1 MKLLTGNDLKT
12 GDVIWWTGE
21 TWSRHVAEAADVDGH
36 GEEIAAREEA
46 ARRVNAPYVIDGAM
60 TAAGPQPGHIKDRMR
75 AVGPSVRPDL
85 ALVRD
90 PNAGSWTI

>member
-12 GDVIWWTGE
+12 GEVIWWTGE

-36 GEEIAAREEA
+36 GDEIARREEA
-46 ARRVNAPYVIDGAM
+46 ARRVNAPYVLDGVM
-60 TAAGPQPGHIKDRMR
+60 TAEGARPEHIKDRMR